1 MSPDNEFLV
10 LRLED
15 LPTNLSWFS
24 LKMLYLKPR
33 QIKFLEAKSKPNSSG
48 CKYWW
53 EPFELHHYVVRLSG
67 QNVRLVFPSSVNIG
81 IKRFDRLRAVNQIT
95 LV

>member
-1 MSPDNEFLV
+1 MSYSFFPIKKIRRASVSPDNEFLV

-48 CKYWW
+48 CKY
-53 EPFELHHYVVRLSG
+53 
-67 QNVRLVFPSSVNIG
+67 
-81 IKRFDRLRAVNQIT
+81 
-95 LV
+95 